1 MLRIAFICLLMV
13 LPGFGVAQSI
23 DGNGPARDEAIK
35 KEILK
40 HEDEDHEAFKKGNA
54 SAIDRLYADGVSLT
68 YADGKMIS
76 KAQLMADIK
85 AGKHKLFNVSH
96 DDIQMRIYGNTVVV
110 TGHST
115 ATGTLYN
122 KPRRFTNVYVKQ
134 QGIWRLVAHQVTYVE
149 NE

>member
-1 MLRIAFICLLMV
+1 MLRFAFICMLIA
-13 LPGFGVAQSI
+13 LPGIARAQTG
-23 DGNGPARDEAIK
+23 DGNGSTGEEAIK

-40 HEDEDHEAFKKGNA
+40 HEDEDHQAFMKGDA
-54 SAIDRLYADGVSLT
+54 GAIDRLYADGVSLT

-76 KAQLMADIK
+76 KAQLMADIRD
-85 AGKHKLFNVSH
+85 GKHTLFQVSH
-96 DDIQMRIYGNTVVV
+96 DNIQMRIYDNTVVV

-115 ATGTLYN
+115 ATGKLYN

>member
-1 MLRIAFICLLMV
+1 
-13 LPGFGVAQSI
+13 
-23 DGNGPARDEAIK
+23 
-35 KEILK
+35 
-40 HEDEDHEAFKKGNA
+40 
-54 SAIDRLYADGVSLT
+54 
-68 YADGKMIS
+68 MIS
-76 KAQLMADIK
+76 KAQLMADIR
-85 AGKHKLFNVSH
+85 AGKHKPYNVAH

-115 ATGTLYN
+115 ATGTMYN